1 MEKKLKA
8 QKSKI
13 NDENIIELAK
23 RGCTQRE
30 IAYSLGCRIE
40 DLVFNHMEALNR
52 GRELGKIET
61 RKLLWEK
68 ATEGNSIALRYFI
81 YNLLGESL
89 EKDANIIDITHEKK
103 MMEKL
108 SAISN
113 EDVLKIIK
121 RKEASNK
128 SLTMKAEVED

>member
-1 MEKKLKA
+1 MAK
-8 QKSKI
+8 QVKSKI
-13 NDENIIELAK
+13 SDSEIIELAK

-30 IAYSLGCRIE
+30 IAYSLGCRLE

-68 ATEGNSIALRYFI
+68 ALEGNSIALRYFI

-89 EKDANIIDITHEKK
+89 EKDASVIDVTHEKK
-103 MMEKL
+103 MLEKI

-113 EDVLKIIK
+113 EEILKIIR
-121 RKEASNK
+121 RKESANK
-128 SLTMKAEVED
+128 ALPMKAEAQD